1 MGRCARAPRRA
12 RGPARL
18 QLFVGRFRSGP
29 RSTTR
34 IALFHGAHWR
44 CWRIAKT
51 RRVWL
56 QWRRRFARRPAARSE
71 RSYRAEREHGSEQK
85 AVTHDGPRSST
96 GLLGQS
102 KASTF
107 RLLADF
113 ESPPGKRPP
122 RPPLA
127 EAALIGRLRGRVLT
141 DEATGA
147 VVLDVHGVGYD
158 VSTPVGTLGR
168 ARVDANA
175 EVELWIHTHVRE
187 DALDLFGFA
196 TETDRRVFRLLLGV
210 PNVGPKTALGVLSA
224 MPVDELSRA
233 VERGD
238 HARLGKIPG
247 IGKKTAERLVLE
259 LKEKLRGLDSS
270 AASTPLETLGNE
282 ADRLLSALVNMGY
295 RPGEAE
301 RAVSALG
308 PKLGTEPLGNL
319 LREALAKLTP

>member
-1 MGRCARAPRRA
+1 M
-12 RGPARL
+12 
-18 QLFVGRFRSGP
+18 
-29 RSTTR
+29 
-34 IALFHGAHWR
+34 
-44 CWRIAKT
+44 
-51 RRVWL
+51 
-56 QWRRRFARRPAARSE
+56 
-71 RSYRAEREHGSEQK
+71 
-85 AVTHDGPRSST
+85 
-96 GLLGQS
+96 
-102 KASTF
+102 
-107 RLLADF
+107 
-113 ESPPGKRPP
+113 
-122 RPPLA
+122 
-127 EAALIGRLRGRVLT
+127 IGRLRGRVLT

-158 VSTPVGTLGR
+158 VLTPVGTLGR

-175 EVELWIHTHVRE
+175 EVELWVHTHVRE

-224 MPVDELSRA
+224 MPVEELSRA

-238 HARLGKIPG
+238 HVRLGKIPG

-270 AASTPLETLGNE
+270 SAASPPVESLGTE

>member
-1 MGRCARAPRRA
+1 M
-12 RGPARL
+12 
-18 QLFVGRFRSGP
+18 
-29 RSTTR
+29 
-34 IALFHGAHWR
+34 
-44 CWRIAKT
+44 
-51 RRVWL
+51 
-56 QWRRRFARRPAARSE
+56 
-71 RSYRAEREHGSEQK
+71 
-85 AVTHDGPRSST
+85 
-96 GLLGQS
+96 
-102 KASTF
+102 
-107 RLLADF
+107 
-113 ESPPGKRPP
+113 
-122 RPPLA
+122 
-127 EAALIGRLRGRVLT
+127 IGRLRGRVLT

-158 VSTPVGTLGR
+158 VLTPVGTLGR
-168 ARVDANA
+168 ARLDANT

-238 HARLGKIPG
+238 HVRLGKIPG

-270 AASTPLETLGNE
+270 VASTPVESSGLGNE

-308 PKLGTEPLGNL
+308 PKLSTEPLGNL

>member
-1 MGRCARAPRRA
+1 MA
-12 RGPARL
+12 
-18 QLFVGRFRSGP
+18 
-29 RSTTR
+29 
-34 IALFHGAHWR
+34 
-44 CWRIAKT
+44 
-51 RRVWL
+51 
-56 QWRRRFARRPAARSE
+56 
-71 RSYRAEREHGSEQK
+71 
-85 AVTHDGPRSST
+85 RSST

-102 KASTF
+102 KATTF
-107 RLLADF
+107 RALVA
-113 ESPPGKRPP
+113 SPASRNPSAERNAH
-122 RPPLA
+122 RAAA
-127 EAALIGRLRGRVLT
+127 EARVIGRLRGRVLT

-147 VVLDVHGVGYD
+147 LVLDVHGVGYD
-158 VSTPVGTLGR
+158 VLTPVGTLGR

-196 TETDRRVFRLLLGV
+196 TETDRRVFRLLLAV

-259 LKEKLRGLDSS
+259 LKEKLRGLDSTAPS
-270 AASTPLETLGNE
+270 APVESSGMGNE

-308 PKLGTEPLGNL
+308 PKLSTEPLGNL